1 MELSKY
7 NKRVV
12 IWFSCGVTSAVA
24 SYLTVKKFKGVLP
37 IEIYYC
43 NTGSEHPDNK
53 RFLLDV
59 EKWIGHPIKVLLSEY
74 YDHFD
79 VIRKTKVISI
89 HHYAPCTLKLKK
101 QQRDK
106 VEQFGDVQV
115 FGFDID
121 EIKRAERFKEM
132 NKDTFPY
139 FPLIENNLSKADCK
153 SIILEAGIEL
163 PYMYKLGFKHNN
175 CVGCI
180 KGKKGYWN
188 KIKKHFPETF
198 EKMAQIEEEIGHT
211 VLKDKPLRELKE
223 DEGWDENETE
233 ISCSIYCGEIMKEL

>member
-1 MELSKY
+1 MKISRH

-24 SYLTVKKFKGVLP
+24 SYLAIKKFKDVLP

-43 NTGSEHPDNK
+43 YTGSEHPDNK

-59 EKWIGHPIKVLLSEY
+59 EKWIGHPIKVLVSKY

-79 VIRKTKVISI
+79 VIRQTKVISI

-101 QQRDK
+101 EQRDK
-106 VEQFGDVQV
+106 VEQFGDIQV
-115 FGFDID
+115 FGFDKD
-121 EIKRAERFKEM
+121 EIKRAERFNES
-132 NKDTFPY
+132 NKDVFSY
-139 FPLIENNLSKADCK
+139 YPLIENNLSKADCK
-153 SIILEAGIEL
+153 TIVLEAGIEL
-163 PYMYKLGFKHNN
+163 PEMYKLGFKHNN
-175 CVGCI
+175 CIGCI

-198 EKMAQIEEEIGHT
+198 DKMVQIEEELGHT
-211 VLKDKPLRELKE
+211 VLKDKPLKDLQEG
-223 DEGWDENETE
+223 EGWDENDTE
-233 ISCSIYCGEIMKEL
+233 ISCSIYCGEVLDTL